1 MANERSECAGALAEV
16 WMRRRNWMAG
26 GFLGAVLAA
35 CGSSVT
41 GIGDEGAMTEAE
53 SSGMRPASEPA
64 SPSEGAIDVGR
75 GVYMVPVSKTND
87 GCVQYTPWS
96 ATSAVVT
103 AIHYRRVDGSFTTNR
118 EEAADC
124 PS

>member
-1 MANERSECAGALAEV
+1 SECAGALAEV
-16 WMRRRNWMAG
+16 RMRRRIWMAG
-26 GFLGAVLAA
+26 GFLSAVLAA

-41 GIGDEGAMTEAE
+41 GIGEEGAMTEAE
-53 SSGMRPASEPA
+53 SSGMRPASAPA
-64 SPSEGAIDVGR
+64 SPPEGAIDVGR
-75 GVYMVPVSKTND
+75 GVYMVPVSTTTD

-96 ATSAVVT
+96 ATAAVVT
-103 AIHYRRVDGSFTTNR
+103 AIHYRRADGSFTTNR